1 MRIVH
6 PDQLTKE
13 IVGIRRGQRAAL
25 LGDDIAAGIVGVL
38 KRNLCLGDGSHQGRG
53 AVRAVTARRRIA
65 IGAGQLA
72 SGHAALR
79 RPGLDTAQLVVDIAY
94 LVRAAIV
101 GDGGHAVVFVVG
113 ICGLVRLTGNFLGE
127 QIQIVQ
133 LAVLQTDGCT
143 SDGPKN

>member
-6 PDQLTKE
+6 TDQLTQG

-38 KRNLCLGDGSHQGRG
+38 KRNLCLGDGSHQGGG
-53 AVRAVTARRRIA
+53 AVRAVTARRIA

-79 RPGLDTAQLVVDIAY
+79 RPGLDTAQLVVNIAY
-94 LVRAAIV
+94 LVRAAIIS
-101 GDGGHAVVFVVG
+101 DGGRAVVFVVG

-133 LAVLQTDGCT
+133 LAVLQTDCCT